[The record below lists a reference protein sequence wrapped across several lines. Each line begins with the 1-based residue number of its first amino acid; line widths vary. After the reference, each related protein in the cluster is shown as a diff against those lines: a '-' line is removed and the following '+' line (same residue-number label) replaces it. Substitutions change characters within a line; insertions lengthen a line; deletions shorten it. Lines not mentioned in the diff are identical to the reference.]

1 MDIAVIGGGHGA
13 YAAAAD
19 LAEKGHSVRL
29 WRRNREEFQPVI
41 EKQAIILKDYNGTRS
56 VRLALAGSDIA
67 EVVQGARILVIPL
80 PAVAQ
85 ESLVQELAPCLE
97 DGQVILLCPG
107 TFGSFVMAGGL
118 REKGCSAR
126 VVFAETGTLPYL
138 ARKHGPDTVA
148 VTTRATRLPTGVFP
162 ADKSDYA
169 FEIIKEAYPAAEL
182 LTDALDGAL
191 MNAGPIIHPPLI
203 MLNAGPIEH
212 FDFWDIHNEGTQPA
226 VRRVH
231 DALDAERIAVR
242 EALGYGPPH
251 FPLADH
257 YNSTGGAEWMY
268 GNAAHEKLVDSSD
281 WRERLDLYRHRYM
294 TEDIACGLAFLVSVA
309 DWAGIDVPVARG
321 ILSLA
326 SAILGRD
333 LRSGS
338 RTLEGMGLKGLTYM
352 EMKKLLAEGVV
363 NEG

>member
-19 LAEKGHSVRL
+19 LTEKGHNVRL
-29 WRRNREEFQPVI
+29 WRRNRDDFRPVT
-41 EKQAIILKDYNGTRS
+41 EKQAIFFKDFKGTRK
-56 VRLALAGSDIA
+56 VKLALAGTDIA
-67 EVVQGARILVIPL
+67 EVVRGARIVVIPL
-80 PAVAQ
+80 PATAQ

-107 TFGSFVMAGGL
+107 TLGSLVMSRGV
-118 REKGCSAR
+118 RENGCQAR
-126 VVFAETGTLPYL
+126 VIFAETGTLPYL

-148 VTTRATRLPTGVFP
+148 VTARATRLPTGIFP
-162 ADKSDYA
+162 ADQSDYA
-169 FEIIKEAYPAAEL
+169 FKIIKEVYPAAEL
-182 LTDALDGAL
+182 LSDALDGAL
-191 MNAGPIIHPPLI
+191 MNAGPVIHPPLVL
-203 MLNAGPIEH
+203 LNAGPIEH
-212 FDFWDIHNEGTQPA
+212 FDYWDIHNEGTQPA

-257 YNSTGGAEWMY
+257 YNSSGGEEWMY
-268 GNAAHEKLVDSSD
+268 GNSAHEKIVDSTD
-281 WRERLDLYRHRYM
+281 WREPLDLYEHRYM
-294 TEDIACGLAFLVSVA
+294 TEDIACGLALFVSVA

-321 ILSLA
+321 LLSLA

-333 LRSGS
+333 LRLGV
-338 RTLEGMGLKGLTYM
+338 RTLEGMGLAGLTAGQM
-352 EMKKLLAEGVV
+352 RKLLTEGVLV
-363 NEG
+363 

>member
-19 LAEKGHSVRL
+19 LAERGHRVRL
-29 WRRNREEFQPVI
+29 WRRNREDFQTVV
-41 EKQAIILKDYNGTRS
+41 EKQAIILKDFNGTRS
-56 VRLALAGSDIA
+56 VKLALAGSDIA
-67 EVVQGARILVIPL
+67 EVVQGARILVVPL
-80 PAVAQ
+80 PATAQ
-85 ESLVQELAPCLE
+85 ESLVPELAPCLE

-107 TFGSFVMAGGL
+107 TFGSLVMARGL
-118 REKGCSAR
+118 IESGCSAR

-148 VTTRATRLPTGVFP
+148 VTARATRLPTGVFP
-162 ADKSDYA
+162 AEKSAYA
-169 FEIIKEAYPAAEL
+169 FDIIKKAYPAAEQ

-191 MNAGPIIHPPLI
+191 MNAGPIIHPPLVI
-203 MLNAGPIEH
+203 LNAGPIEH

-242 EALGYGPPH
+242 EALGYRPPH

-257 YNSTGGAEWMY
+257 YNNTGGDEWMY
-268 GNAAHEKLVDSSD
+268 GNAAHEKLVDSRD
-281 WRERLDLYRHRYM
+281 WRERLDLYGHRYM

-309 DWAGIDVPVARG
+309 EWAGIDVPVARG
-321 ILSLA
+321 LLSLA

-333 LRSGS
+333 LLAGS
-338 RTLEGMGLKGLTYM
+338 RTLEGMGLRGLSGG
-352 EMKKLLAEGVV
+352 EMKKLLTKGVLA
-363 NEG
+363 